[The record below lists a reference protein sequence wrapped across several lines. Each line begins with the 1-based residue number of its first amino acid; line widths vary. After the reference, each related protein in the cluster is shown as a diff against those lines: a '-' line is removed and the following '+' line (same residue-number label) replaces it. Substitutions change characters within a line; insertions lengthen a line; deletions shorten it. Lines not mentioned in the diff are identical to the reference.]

1 MMFKYIPSGT
11 LDSSPIT
18 TDIVTLGE
26 GDRGIIEM
34 TATQP
39 GSFMFHAHIDEF
51 TQLGWMGMF
60 EVK

>member
-1 MMFKYIPSGT
+1 MMFKYFPSGT
-11 LDSSPIT
+11 VDSSPIT

-39 GSFMFHAHIDEF
+39 GSFMFHAHVAEF
-51 TQLGWMGMF
+51 TDLGWMGMF
-60 EVK
+60 HVV